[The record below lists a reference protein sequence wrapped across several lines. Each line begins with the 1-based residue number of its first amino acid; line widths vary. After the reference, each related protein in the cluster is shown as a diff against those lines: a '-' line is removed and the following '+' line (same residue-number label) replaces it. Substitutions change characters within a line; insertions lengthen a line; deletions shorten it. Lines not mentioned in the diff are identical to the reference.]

1 MSQYCLPE
9 KGKAALVTIS
19 VQRDFLDPQSPLR
32 TSGAS
37 KILPSILRVVETF
50 RAAKQPVFHS
60 VRLYRP
66 DGSNAEACRRPW
78 MEEGV
83 RIFMPGSLGSELLDE
98 VKPDPAVRLDP
109 RLLLAG
115 KFQELGQDEEVFYRP
130 RWGAFHDTKLEKK
143 LKSRGVTTLVL
154 CGLSF
159 STGIRATIYE
169 ASARDFRIIL
179 VPDALCNATEE
190 SVRELGRM
198 GVYLVN
204 SGELSQWIQ
213 GGQSVTAAA

>member
-1 MSQYCLPE
+1 MSHYCLPE

-19 VQRDFLDPQSPLR
+19 VQRDFLDPQSPVR
-32 TSGAS
+32 TSGAR
-37 KILPSILRVVETF
+37 KTLPSIMRVVDTF
-50 RAAKQPVFHS
+50 RAAKLPIFHS

-66 DGSNAEACRRPW
+66 DGSNAETCRRPW
-78 MEEGV
+78 MEEGI

-98 VKPDPAVRLDP
+98 VKPNPEDRLDP

-115 KFQELGQDEEVFYRP
+115 KFQELGQDEQVFYRP
-130 RWGAFHDTKLEKK
+130 RWGAFHQTKLEDK
-143 LKSRGVTTLVL
+143 LRRRGVTTLVL
-154 CGLSF
+154 CGFSF

-179 VPDALCNATEE
+179 VPDALCNATED
-190 SVRELGRM
+190 SVRELGRL

-204 SGELSQWIQ
+204 SGALSQWIQ
-213 GGQSVTAAA
+213 SGQKVIAAA